1 MMMTSD
7 SSRQVQDCSS
17 SDPTVVSAR
26 CEATLELG
34 KKLTKEL
41 GIDQSVDT
49 LGRWMAHYIAELIE
63 DAEKASAVERP
74 AKMRACC
81 DAILNLW
88 KYRHTLPDRKRPFEE
103 LEPLLRTLK
112 SLDPEDNTP
121 RYFRSVR
128 AAADDAEENDETKS
142 WLKLIDDLDYSARV
156 LIRYCLTQA
165 AQGALSKFM
174 EWVSLAEAAGADEGA
189 ELPLIHVILEENSVL
204 KASDPG
210 EEVRKRI
217 KDRINRLEEF
227 AKMAKEVISKLR
239 REVQE
244 THVTKDES

>member
-1 MMMTSD
+1 
-7 SSRQVQDCSS
+7 VQDCSS
-17 SDPTVVSAR
+17 SDPTVVSVR

-49 LGRWMAHYIAELIE
+49 LGRWMAHYIAELIQ
-63 DAEKASAVERP
+63 DAEKAGTEVRP
-74 AKMRACC
+74 TKMRACC

-88 KYRHTLPDRKRPFEE
+88 KHRRMLPDGRRPFEE

-112 SLDPEDNTP
+112 SLDPEDDTP

-128 AAADDAEENDETKS
+128 AAPHDAEENDETKC
-142 WLKLIDDLDYSARV
+142 WLKLIDGLDYSARV

-165 AQGALSKFM
+165 AQSALNKFT
-174 EWVSLAEAAGADEGA
+174 EWVSLAEAAGADESY
-189 ELPLIHVILEENSVL
+189 ESPLIKVIFEEDRVL
-204 KASDPG
+204 KGSDLG

-217 KDRINRLEEF
+217 KDRIDRLEEF
-227 AKMAKEVISKLR
+227 ARMAMEVVSKLR
-239 REVQE
+239 QEVQE
-244 THVTKDES
+244 PQVTKDES